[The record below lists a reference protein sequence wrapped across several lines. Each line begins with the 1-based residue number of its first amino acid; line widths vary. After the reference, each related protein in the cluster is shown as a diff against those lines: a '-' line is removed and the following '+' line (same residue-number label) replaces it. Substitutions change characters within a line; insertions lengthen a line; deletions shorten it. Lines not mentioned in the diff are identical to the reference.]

1 MTLDPDGITDRTGLD
16 ATTYLTVLLVFLY
29 GVSAR
34 QVVAPLGAIGTPA
47 LLLAGAGGVIWL
59 ASRVIPQAQVP
70 TTGPQPLKVALF
82 AYVWYEFAVIVAA
95 HTRPLTALEQ
105 SSSARAAITMT
116 AMVGVSLVVM
126 DGIQSLERLDTF
138 LRRLTL
144 AAAFMAFIGLLQFFT
159 GSPFEFRLP
168 GLVYNQDPGTINMRS
183 VFNRPKGTALHAI
196 EFGVVLGALLP
207 LAVHYAVEWPA
218 KGGRKQASV
227 IAAVLVGF
235 AVPLSIS
242 RSAIVA
248 VAAALFVLWIGWNRK
263 RRIEGAIVGV
273 IILPVLWL
281 GVPGLLGTFQSMFTS
296 FEQDPSI
303 TARVDRIPTIM
314 RLIGERPWFGRGAGT
329 FTMEE
334 GMLLDNQVWGTILS
348 SGVIGLALMLAV
360 IVLAVVMAITSQHHE
375 YATPVTRNLGFA
387 IAAGI
392 VALTVSF
399 ATFDALFFKILHTTL
414 FLLIGAAGALWRLT
428 RTPSGGP
435 ATGVNTDAENQ
446 ASSSGDGPGVR
457 VSDHHLP
464 HGRHTRA

>member
-1 MTLDPDGITDRTGLD
+1 M
-16 ATTYLTVLLVFLY
+16 
-29 GVSAR
+29 
-34 QVVAPLGAIGTPA
+34 
-47 LLLAGAGGVIWL
+47 
-59 ASRVIPQAQVP
+59 
-70 TTGPQPLKVALF
+70 
-82 AYVWYEFAVIVAA
+82 WYEFAVIVAA
-95 HTRPLTALEQ
+95 HTQPLTALEQ

-144 AAAFMAFIGLLQFFT
+144 AAAFMAFIGLWEFFT

-248 VAAALFVLWIGWNRK
+248 VAAALFVLWDWSCNRK

-281 GVPGLLGTFQSMFTS
+281 GVPGLLGNLP
-296 FEQDPSI
+296 EHVHLLR
-303 TARVDRIPTIM
+303 ARPQHH
-314 RLIGERPWFGRGAGT
+314 RPCGPHSHDHAPHRGTPMVRTWGGHLHHGGGDAARQPG
-329 FTMEE
+329 
-334 GMLLDNQVWGTILS
+334 VPGTILS